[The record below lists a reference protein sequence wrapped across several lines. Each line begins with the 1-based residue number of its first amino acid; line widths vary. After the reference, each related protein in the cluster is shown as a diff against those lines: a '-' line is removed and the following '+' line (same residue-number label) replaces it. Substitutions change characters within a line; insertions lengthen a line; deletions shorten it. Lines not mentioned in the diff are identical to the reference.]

1 VRPSALR
8 CSLLLTLLVLAL
20 GAAAAYAIWA
30 FPAPFG
36 GEAVRQLKAI
46 GVMTVGLVVAVYFI
60 TYFILMFVGVE
71 QTREAA
77 AG

>member
-1 VRPSALR
+1 MR
-8 CSLLLTLLVLAL
+8 CPLPLTLFVLAL
-20 GAAAAYAIWA
+20 GAVAAYAIWV

-60 TYFILMFVGVE
+60 TCFILMFISSE
-71 QTREAA
+71 QAREAA